1 MRLSLGDYARLA
13 RERLDRPVWDF
24 FEGGAGQERT
34 LLANTTAFDRTWLR
48 PSVLSGVTKPELRTR
63 ILGRT
68 WGVPLAVAPMGY
80 QTLAHPEGELAT
92 VRAAGKRGVPV
103 VVSMFAGR
111 GIEDLA
117 AAAEAPLWL
126 QVYCLRDRATIR
138 RLVERAERA
147 RFEAIVFTVDTPH
160 LGRRLRDLRNGFRLP
175 PDVGPANLRGDGFD
189 DPAGHALTQFDPAQN
204 WDVVDWL
211 RSITRLPIVLKG
223 ILTGADSARAV
234 SAGADAV
241 IVSNHGGRQL
251 DGAPASLE
259 ALPEVVAAAGG
270 ACTVLL
276 DGGVR
281 RGADVLAARAMG
293 ADAVLLGR
301 PVLYGLAVDGEDGVA
316 RVLDLL
322 IEELTDAMTLTG
334 TASVAAVP
342 PELVRP
348 EPVRP
353 ARPRG
358 TSPEP
363 EDAVPTD

>member
-13 RERLDRPVWDF
+13 RERLDQPVWDF

-34 LLANTTAFDRTWLR
+34 LLANPMAFDRVRLR
-48 PSVLSGVTKPELRTR
+48 PSVLSGVTAPDLQTK

-68 WGVPLAVAPMGY
+68 WQVPLAIAPMGY

-92 VRAAGKRGVPV
+92 VRAAGPRGVPV

-117 AAAEAPLWL
+117 AVATAPLWL
-126 QVYCLRDRATIR
+126 QIYCLRDRATIR
-138 RLVERAERA
+138 HLVERAERA
-147 RFEAIVFTVDTPH
+147 GFEALVFTVDTPH
-160 LGRRLRDLRNGFRLP
+160 LGRRLRDLRNRFRLP
-175 PDVGPANLRGDGFD
+175 PHVGPANLQGDGFD
-189 DPAGHALTQFDPAQN
+189 NPAGHALTQFDPAQN
-204 WDVVDWL
+204 WDVVHWL

-223 ILTGADSARAV
+223 ILTGGDSVRAI
-234 SAGADAV
+234 SAGADGI

-259 ALPEVVAAAGG
+259 ALPEVVAAVGG

-316 RVLDLL
+316 RVIDLL
-322 IEELTDAMTLTG
+322 IEELTDVMTLTG
-334 TASVAAVP
+334 TASMAAVP

-348 EPVRP
+348 SRLP
-353 ARPRG
+353 G
-358 TSPEP
+358 TSPEA
-363 EDAVPTD
+363 AVPDN

>member
-13 RERLDRPVWDF
+13 RERLDQPVWDF
-24 FEGGAGQERT
+24 FEGGAGEERT
-34 LLANTTAFDRTWLR
+34 LRANTAAFDRIRLR
-48 PSVLSGVTKPELRTR
+48 PSVLTGVTGPELRTK

-68 WGVPLAVAPMGY
+68 WSVPLAVAPTGY

-92 VRAAGKRGVPV
+92 VRAAGPRGVPV
-103 VVSMFAGR
+103 VVSMFAGHS
-111 GIEDLA
+111 IESLA
-117 AAAEAPLWL
+117 AVATAPLWL
-126 QVYCLRDRATIR
+126 QIYCLRDRATTR
-138 RLVERAERA
+138 QLVERAERA
-147 RFEAIVFTVDTPH
+147 RFEAIVLTVDTPH

-175 PDVGPANLRGDGFD
+175 PDVGPANLHGDGFD
-189 DPAGHALTQFDPAQN
+189 NPAGHALAQFDPALN
-204 WDVVDWL
+204 WDVVPWL

-223 ILTGADSARAV
+223 ILTAADSERAV
-234 SAGADAV
+234 SAGVDGI

-259 ALPEVVAAAGG
+259 ALPEVVAAVAG

-281 RGADVLAARAMG
+281 RGADVLAARATG

-301 PVLYGLAVDGEDGVA
+301 PVLHGLAVDGEDGVA

-322 IEELTDAMTLTG
+322 IEELVDAMTLTG
-334 TASVAAVP
+334 IASAAAVP

-348 EPVRP
+348 
-353 ARPRG
+353 ARPRV
-358 TSPEP
+358 TSPE
-363 EDAVPTD
+363 AIGHTD